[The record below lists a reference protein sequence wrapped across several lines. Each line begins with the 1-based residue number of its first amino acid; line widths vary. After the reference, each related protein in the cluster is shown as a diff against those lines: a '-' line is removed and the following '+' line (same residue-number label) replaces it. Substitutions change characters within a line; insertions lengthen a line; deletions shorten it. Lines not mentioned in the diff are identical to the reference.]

1 MDNTDFTVLNTA
13 AAWVAA
19 GAKATLATVVR
30 TRGSAPRP
38 VGSLLVIRSDGLLA
52 GSVSGG
58 CVEDDL
64 IDRIKSGELAV
75 AKPELVTYGASSDE
89 AARFGLPC
97 GGTLQIVLEPLSARS
112 ALPELL
118 AALGRGES
126 ITRTLNMNTGAV
138 TLTAGATQPACRFD
152 GAAMSTALGPSWR
165 LLVIGAAQLSR
176 YVADM
181 ARALD
186 YAVTVCDPREE
197 YAQSWDLPGVTV
209 VRDMPD
215 EVVLAMKLDA
225 HSAVLAL
232 THDPKLDDM
241 ALLEALKSPAFYVG
255 ALGSK
260 ANNDKRRR
268 RLAEF
273 DLSAAEIARL
283 HGPVGL
289 RIGSRTPPEI
299 AIAILAELTA
309 VRHGVSVDR
318 LSPPPA

>member
-1 MDNTDFTVLNTA
+1 MDSTDLSVLNTA

-30 TRGSAPRP
+30 TWGSAPRP
-38 VGSLLVIRSDGLLA
+38 VGSLLVVRGDGLLA

-64 IDRIKSGELAV
+64 IDRLKGGELAV
-75 AKPELVTYGASSDE
+75 AKPELLTYGASSEE
-89 AARFGLPC
+89 ATRFGLPC
-97 GGTLQIVLEPLSARS
+97 GGTLQIVIEPLSARS

-126 ITRTLNMNTGAV
+126 ITRTLNMHTGAV

-152 GAAMSTALGPSWR
+152 GSAMSTALGPSWR

-209 VRDMPD
+209 ARDMPD

-309 VRHGVSVDR
+309 VRHGVSVDS